1 MSKTKLIVMV
11 PTPAMGHLPS
21 TVEFAKLLVQRDQH
35 ISILLVI
42 LHSPFIITSK
52 AIDAYIE
59 SQSLETDPNRITFY
73 TFPPVV
79 VPNNDPPSPNFLSTI
94 IELQKPLVKK
104 AVEDQGTKPAAF
116 VLDMMYVS
124 MMDVASELD
133 VPSYVY
139 FTSGANLL
147 SVFLH
152 AQSLYDYEGVDII
165 FTEFVDPMPKQEQ
178 DPVGPILSLDGR
190 SQHEVQDQDLVMEWL
205 DEQPLSSVV
214 FLCFGSMG
222 GFDVDQVTE
231 IANGLDRSG
240 FRFLWSLIEALPEGF
255 VDRMAHRG
263 KIIKWAP
270 QVQILAHRAIGGFVT
285 HCGWNSILESL
296 WFGVTMATWPMCA
309 DQQLNA
315 FELVKELGL
324 AVEISINYRLNFMI
338 GKGNYLVT
346 AEEVENE
353 VKRLMNMDEEIIE
366 RVREI
371 SDFSRKALKDGGSSN
386 YELIRFVEDV
396 LHN

>member
-1 MSKTKLIVMV
+1 MPRMFRQSKGILINTFMELESYVIRV
-11 PTPAMGHLPS
+11 LI
-21 TVEFAKLLVQRDQH
+21 DQ
-35 ISILLVI
+35 
-42 LHSPFIITSK
+42 SK
-52 AIDAYIE
+52 
-59 SQSLETDPNRITFY
+59 SKS
-73 TFPPVV
+73 
-79 VPNNDPPSPNFLSTI
+79 
-94 IELQKPLVKK
+94 K
-104 AVEDQGTKPAAF
+104 
-116 VLDMMYVS
+116 
-124 MMDVASELD
+124 
-133 VPSYVY
+133 VPSIY
-139 FTSGANLL
+139 
-147 SVFLH
+147 
-152 AQSLYDYEGVDII
+152 
-165 FTEFVDPMPKQEQ
+165 
-178 DPVGPILSLDGR
+178 PVGPILSLDGR
-190 SQHEVQDQDLVMEWL
+190 SQHEVQDQDLIMEWL

-240 FRFLWSLIEALPEGF
+240 FRFLWSLPQSAPKVNLGSSMENYNLFEALPEGF

-296 WFGVTMATWPMCA
+296 WFGVPMATWPMCA

-324 AVEISINYRLNFMI
+324 GVEFSINYRLNFMI

-346 AEEVENE
+346 AEEVENG
-353 VKRLMNMDEEIIE
+353 VKRLMNMDEEI
-366 RVREI
+366 RDKLREI
-371 SDFSRKALKDGGSSN
+371 SDLSRKALKDGGSSN
-386 YELIRFVEDV
+386 YELIRFIEDF